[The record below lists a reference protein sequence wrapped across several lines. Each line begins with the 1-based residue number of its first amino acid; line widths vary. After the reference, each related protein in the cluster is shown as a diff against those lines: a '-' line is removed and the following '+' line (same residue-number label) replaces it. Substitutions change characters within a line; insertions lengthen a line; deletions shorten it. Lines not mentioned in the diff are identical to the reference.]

1 MCVPED
7 HRSPR
12 IDEVYIL
19 VSVFIV
25 EIRSFC
31 FFNEQRVPS
40 YCTECS
46 YGRIYTTW
54 NELFCLIE
62 QGLAAGD
69 LVHALTLF
77 YHDQFTFSEGDER
90 YHLVIVAVPV
100 IESLAEVAGQ
110 YT

>member
-1 MCVPED
+1 VTKD
-7 HRSPR
+7 HRTPR

-19 VSVFIV
+19 VSVLII
-25 EIRSFC
+25 EIRPFC
-31 FFNEQRVPS
+31 FFDEQRVPS
-40 YCTECS
+40 YGTECS
-46 YGRIYTTW
+46 YGRIYTTG
-54 NELFCLIE
+54 NELFCLVE
-62 QGLAAGD
+62 QGFAAGD